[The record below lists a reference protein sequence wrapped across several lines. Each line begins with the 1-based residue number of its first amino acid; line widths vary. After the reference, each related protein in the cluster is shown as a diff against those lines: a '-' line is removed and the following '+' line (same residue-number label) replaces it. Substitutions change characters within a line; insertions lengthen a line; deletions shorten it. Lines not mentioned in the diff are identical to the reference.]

1 MLRLFL
7 AGRAARLA
15 ADDGLSAK
23 TARLRLSWR
32 LRREAGLAAPA
43 LAAAMS
49 GTLLEASARTRLWA
63 VLGHFPADHGAMLT
77 DDGGQECMDRASPA
91 KGPNRVGAKASA
103 AKPATAGRASPAKGR
118 NSVGA
123 NEEDSAHG

>member
-1 MLRLFL
+1 MVPQYSPQMLRLFL

-15 ADDGLSAK
+15 ADEGLSAK
-23 TARLRLSWR
+23 TAQLRLSWR

-43 LAAAMS
+43 IAAAMS

-77 DDGGQECMDRASPA
+77 DDGGQVD
-91 KGPNRVGAKASA
+91 VGRPASA
-103 AKPATAGRASPAKGR
+103 
-118 NSVGA
+118 NIA
-123 NEEDSAHG
+123 NAFCGGDNP